1 MNILFALYGDFSSNS
16 ANPLALYARE
26 LHSSGHSCAVAV
38 PSGLETVSLHENPTF
53 RPILYSEVL
62 AAPASVFPDGRF
74 ADVIHA
80 CTPREV
86 IRRFVTAYMVR
97 QPTPLVIYLE
107 DNESWIATR
116 ALGFDSTT
124 LVRHTASEISDRL
137 PDALA
142 HPFYYDSF
150 IGLADAVA
158 VIQDKLKIKVP
169 PWVPCETVMIGAD
182 LKFFSPRP
190 PDVSLRSKYGVGENE
205 KVIVYHGGMNEFTRP
220 SIETLCRAVGLITQ
234 RGYPCRLL
242 RTGPVT
248 LDFLGQLPGE
258 ATSAICDLGL
268 LPRQELPDL
277 LALADV
283 FVQPGRIDAFED
295 LRLAGKVADFLAVGR
310 PVVMPDAN
318 IAHLFRDGV
327 DAVLLRTGSAAEIAA
342 KCIDLFAD
350 PQHASEIGQAG
361 RQLAEK
367 YFDVRSQA
375 RLLEMV
381 YKTARD
387 HFDPAIALETWRDA
401 DEATPVTSLLA
412 RKLRLLAASS
422 AKLEFAA
429 RDILT
434 ELARHIEQMQQ
445 RVGGLE
451 AVIAEGNFA
460 QKDAEIVSL
469 KQQISER
476 DRQIVELEEAIEGF
490 SNSDSWKLTTPL
502 RKAKS
507 LIEIARQRM
516 NLAWLVGRAGRP
528 K

>member
-62 AAPASVFPDGRF
+62 AAPASVFPDGRS

-107 DNESWIATR
+107 DNESWIATQ
-116 ALGFDSTT
+116 ALGLDSTT

-220 SIETLCRAVGLITQ
+220 SIETLCRAVGLINQ

-258 ATSAICDLGL
+258 AASAICDLGL

-342 KCIDLFAD
+342 KCIDLFSD
-350 PQHASEIGQAG
+350 PQHASKIGQAG

-422 AKLEFAA
+422 AKLEIAA
-429 RDILT
+429 RDILS
-434 ELARHIEQMQQ
+434 EHARYIEIIQQ

-451 AVIAEGNFA
+451 AAVSERGSTEWNA
-460 QKDAEIVSL
+460 QILSL
-469 KQQISER
+469 KQKLNER
-476 DRQIVELEEAIEGF
+476 ERQIVELNKAIDSLF
-490 SNSDSWKLTTPL
+490 NSYSWRLTAPL
-502 RKAKS
+502 SKAKS
-507 LIEIARQRM
+507 IVKVALQRM
-516 NLAWLVGRAGRP
+516 NLAW
-528 K
+528 